1 MSNHRKRWGN
11 MDAEIFLKKV
21 GTHCYLYAMF
31 DSDMVALS
39 KEFEYSLEEL
49 QSNVNKMVDY
59 LKGLGF
65 DASTTLS

>member
-1 MSNHRKRWGN
+1 MRYRLCGSMN
-11 MDAEIFLKKV
+11 AEIFIKKE
-21 GTHCYLYAMF
+21 GSRCYLYAMF

-49 QSNVNKMVDY
+49 QLNVTKMVDY

-65 DASTTLS
+65 DASTALS